1 MKKLL
6 ITGGAGFIGSNLAN
20 FYSQQYQVFVID
32 DLSMGRVSNLQQ
44 TEQLVFIKGSVT
56 DQQLLDE
63 VLSKHSFEYIF
74 HLAAVASVAS
84 SVAQP
89 LETHEVNFLSVLK
102 ILESI
107 KKYQKELKRFVFASS
122 AAVYGAEPTLSKRE
136 TSVICPLSPYAIDK
150 FAAERYVL
158 NEYHLHGVPTSA
170 VRFFNVYG
178 PNQNPASP
186 YSGVLS
192 ILMDRYIQLEQGQAS
207 QFQIF
212 GDGQQT
218 RDFIYIEDV
227 LTALNL
233 VATKSEALGH
243 VYNVGTEVA
252 ISLNQLI

>member
-1 MKKLL
+1 MRSIFKC
-6 ITGGAGFIGSNLAN
+6 IENTGINKN
-20 FYSQQYQVFVID
+20 
-32 DLSMGRVSNLQQ
+32 
-44 TEQLVFIKGSVT
+44 
-56 DQQLLDE
+56 
-63 VLSKHSFEYIF
+63 
-74 HLAAVASVAS
+74 
-84 SVAQP
+84 
-89 LETHEVNFLSVLK
+89 
-102 ILESI
+102 I
-107 KKYQKELKRFVFASS
+107 KKAQTFCFASS
-122 AAVYGAEPTLSKRE
+122 AAVYGAEPTLPKRE

-178 PNQNPASP
+178 LNQNPASP

-192 ILMDRYIQLEQGQAS
+192 ILMDRYIQLEQGQVS

-252 ISLNQLI
+252 ISLIN

>member
-1 MKKLL
+1 M
-6 ITGGAGFIGSNLAN
+6 
-20 FYSQQYQVFVID
+20 
-32 DLSMGRVSNLQQ
+32 
-44 TEQLVFIKGSVT
+44 
-56 DQQLLDE
+56 
-63 VLSKHSFEYIF
+63 
-74 HLAAVASVAS
+74 
-84 SVAQP
+84 
-89 LETHEVNFLSVLK
+89 
-102 ILESI
+102 
-107 KKYQKELKRFVFASS
+107 
-122 AAVYGAEPTLSKRE
+122 
-136 TSVICPLSPYAIDK
+136 ICPLSPYAIDK

-178 PNQNPASP
+178 LNQNPASP

-192 ILMDRYIQLEQGQAS
+192 ILMDRYIQLEQGQVS

-252 ISLNQLI
+252 ISLIN